1 MIKPGLEVVF
11 SNGTQTLSLFYM
23 IYEWN
28 AAQTFFSLI
37 KEAKSNQIPLYS
49 DTSFNI
55 EAQDEQRLI
64 NDINLCIAGMNE
76 QYNLNI
82 KEIKNET
89 DLNELHR
96 SSAPVDCDL
105 WRVINDRIHA
115 YEQYKVQQNNEPRV
129 NAYFR
134 FETNDTVSLTQEDF
148 LFFKT
153 DREFGDLCMNYTH
166 KGKHW
171 LEIQSDNDIDAVTD
185 GQLQPENRISPSG
198 YMLFRPPSPTPFFR
212 LNKFVQWFKK
222 HFPENPITPDLAVGY
237 LLVGKLIMPDSW
249 KGYNVPSRSS
259 WTKFLCQYKEIK
271 EVNIVDINITNI
283 DKYLKESRMTN
294 ATD

>member
-222 HFPENPITPDLAVGY
+222 HFPEKPITPDLAVGY